1 MDNLRRQRPLARI
14 ALAAAVV
21 LTGLFAASTQAPAH
35 ARGEASWNPRDPG
48 GELQAT
54 RDQGAEQFVQSQGQ
68 RLVSI
73 LADKSR
79 SMADRMLAFRGAVD
93 EVADVPHITKF
104 VLGKYARTITP
115 AQMQRFAP
123 VFEDYTQNVYQQHLA
138 DFHADTLKVTGSLAR
153 KPGDVVVK
161 TTVTGGDAKQPTQVS
176 WRVMGSGSN
185 WKVVDVAVSGVW
197 LAFTQKGDFV
207 STIDDH
213 DGNIDALISRL
224 EELTRRR
231 AAAPAA
237 EH

>member
-1 MDNLRRQRPLARI
+1 MGL
-14 ALAAAVV
+14 LAASIHSAY
-21 LTGLFAASTQAPAH
+21 ARSQAT
-35 ARGEASWNPRDPG
+35 WDPRDQG

-54 RDQGAEQFVQSQGQ
+54 RDQGAEQFVQAQGQ

-79 SMADRMLAFRGAVD
+79 STADRMLAFRGAVD

-115 AQMQRFAP
+115 AQMQRFAAA
-123 VFEDYTQNVYQQHLA
+123 FEDYTQNVYQQRLA
-138 DFHADTLKVTGSLAR
+138 DFHADTLTVTGSLAR

-161 TTVTGGDAKQPTQVS
+161 TTVTGGDAKQPTQLL
-176 WRVMGSGSN
+176 WRVLGSGSN

-197 LAFTQKGDFV
+197 LAFTQKDDFV

-213 DGNIDALISRL
+213 DGDIDALIARL
-224 EELTRRR
+224 EQLTRRR
-231 AAAPAA
+231 AAAPDVA
-237 EH
+237 H